1 MKIRIVVA
9 DQSEAR
15 FFDVVAGRR
24 LKPAGSLTNPG
35 ARLHDRDLK
44 SDRPGRV
51 VNGSVAGKRRGASNH
66 HATGGENTPRR
77 HILAM
82 FVRRIVLAL
91 ERARN
96 AGEFE
101 RFAIVAGPL
110 LLGQLRKGLTSAL
123 RASLTAAVAKDV
135 VHDPHVD
142 VLSYFSREMLAGPT
156 GFVPAPRMAR
166 RISGG

>member
-24 LKPAGSLTNPG
+24 LKPAGRLTNPG
-35 ARLHDRDLK
+35 ARMHDRDLK

-51 VNGSVAGKRRGASNH
+51 VNGSVAGKRRGASTH

-77 HILAM
+77 HILVM
-82 FVRRIVLAL
+82 FVRRIVVEL

-96 AGEFE
+96 AGEFD

-110 LLGQLRKGLTSAL
+110 LLGQLRKGLTGAL
-123 RASLTAAVAKDV
+123 RARLTAAAARDV
-135 VHDPHVD
+135 VHGPQVD
-142 VLSYFSREMLAGPT
+142 VLSYFSREILTGPT
-156 GFVPAPRMAR
+156 GFVPASRV
-166 RISGG
+166 SNS

>member
-24 LKPAGSLTNPG
+24 LKPAGRLTNPS

-51 VNGSVAGKRRGASNH
+51 VNGSVAGRRRGASIH

-82 FVRRIVLAL
+82 FVRRIVVQL

-96 AGEFE
+96 AGEFD

-110 LLGQLRKGLTSAL
+110 LLGQLRKGLTGAL
-123 RASLTAAVAKDV
+123 RVRLAAATAKDV
-135 VHDPHVD
+135 VHGPHVD
-142 VLSYFSREMLAGPT
+142 VLSYFSRAMLTGPT
-156 GFVPAPRMAR
+156 GFAPA
-166 RISGG
+166 SYGSTS